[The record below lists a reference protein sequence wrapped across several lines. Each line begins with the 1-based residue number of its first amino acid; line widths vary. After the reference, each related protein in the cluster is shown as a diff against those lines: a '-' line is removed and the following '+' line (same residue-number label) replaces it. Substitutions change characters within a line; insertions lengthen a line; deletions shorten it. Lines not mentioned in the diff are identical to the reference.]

1 LYIRK
6 SLKRISAAVIALA
19 VLAAIAAWQFYL
31 FVVFSDAN
39 GAVDLQ
45 GGRVHLWSAIGFAFV
60 TCVAGFFLLSKLLRY
75 DGRNE
80 MHITLQGA
88 MNSKGNERLL

>member
-1 LYIRK
+1 MYIRN
-6 SLKRISAAVIALA
+6 SLKRISVAVIALV

-31 FVVFSDAN
+31 FVVFR
-39 GAVDLQ
+39 GADGVVDLQ
-45 GGRVHLWSAIGFAFV
+45 GGRVHLWFAIGLAFV

-80 MHITLQGA
+80 IHITLQGR
-88 MNSKGNERLL
+88 SL